1 MKGLL
6 LISLSLPLA
15 AGAAMAQTI
24 VDHSCT
30 DLEDVP
36 LSWIDA
42 VRAMDSHYAHT
53 SHGSQLTYGM
63 QFVEEWNSYYDV
75 SIGNCYLPS
84 TQDAYCVF
92 DGQIGQGYITP
103 DLYWETEDGLDMT
116 RAVLDAN
123 PTISTS
129 MWSWC
134 TQCDSYSEEQVQA
147 YLDAMTLLEGEY
159 PGVTFVYM
167 TGNAQS
173 TGSSGYNRW
182 LRNQQIRDY
191 CTASDK
197 VLFDFEDLD
206 CWWFD
211 PASQQWEQHT
221 YTYGSYQIPSEHPQ
235 FYGDEYGHTTAGSCT
250 QKGRAWWYMMA
261 LIAGWGGTG
270 IEEDGAPPAPLFTVE
285 CNPARGSARVSAS
298 GDISGPIE
306 MNVYDTSGRLACRLF
321 SGEAPGGR
329 FEVVFTPDAPGVYLL
344 RCSSGDRIETQRLAV
359 IR

>member
-1 MKGLL
+1 MRGF
-6 LISLSLPLA
+6 LPIVLA
-15 AGAAMAQTI
+15 CASGAALAQTI
-24 VDHSCT
+24 IDHSST

-36 LSWIDA
+36 LPWIDA

-63 QFVEEWNSYYDV
+63 QFVEEWNSYYDA
-75 SIGNCYLPS
+75 SIGACYLPS
-84 TQDAYCVF
+84 TPGAYCVF
-92 DGQIGQGYITP
+92 DGQTGEGYITP
-103 DLYWETEDGLDMT
+103 DLYWETPEGLDMT

-123 PTISTS
+123 PSIATS

-134 TQCDSYSEEQVQA
+134 TQCDYYSEDQVQA

-159 PGVTFVYM
+159 PDVTFVYM
-167 TGNAQS
+167 TGNAQA

-206 CWWFD
+206 SWWFD
-211 PASQQWEQHT
+211 PSSQQWEQHT

-235 FYGDEYGHTTAGSCT
+235 FYGDEYGHTTAESCT
-250 QKGRAWWYMMA
+250 QKGRAWWCMMA

-270 IEEDGAPPAPLFTVE
+270 VEGGGTVQEALFTVA
-285 CNPARGSARVSAS
+285 CNPAFGSARITVADGSP
-298 GDISGPIE
+298 GPLA
-306 MNVYDTSGRLACRLF
+306 MNAYDTTGRLVCRLF
-321 SGEAPGGR
+321 TGTVTGGPVEA
-329 FEVVFTPDAPGVYLL
+329 VFTPDQPGIYLL
-344 RCSSGDRIETQRLAV
+344 LCSSGDRVETQRLAV

>member
-1 MKGLL
+1 MKVF
-6 LISLSLPLA
+6 LA
-15 AGAAMAQTI
+15 IALACAACGAPAQTI

-30 DLEDVP
+30 GLEDVP
-36 LSWIDA
+36 LSWIDE
-42 VRAMDSHYAHT
+42 VRTMDSHYAHT

-63 QFVEEWNSYYDV
+63 QFVEEWDSYYDA
-75 SIGNCYLPS
+75 SIGYCYLPS
-84 TQDAYCVF
+84 TPGAYCVF
-92 DGQIGQGYITP
+92 DGQSGEGYITP
-103 DLYWETEDGLDMT
+103 DLYWETPDGLDMT

-134 TQCDSYSEEQVQA
+134 TQCDYYSEAQVQA

-159 PGVTFVYM
+159 PDVTFIYM
-167 TGNAQS
+167 TGNAQA

-191 CTASDK
+191 CTSNDK

-211 PASQQWEQHT
+211 PSSQQWEQNT
-221 YTYGSYQIPSEHPQ
+221 YTYGPYQVPSEHPE
-235 FYGDEYGHTTAGSCT
+235 FYGDEYGHTTAESCT

-270 IEEDGAPPAPLFTVE
+270 IEEEEETSGTGGLFTIV
-285 CNPARGSARVSAS
+285 CNPARGSAR
-298 GDISGPIE
+298 ISTAGGMDGPLE
-306 MNVYDTSGRLACRLF
+306 LDVYDTAGRLACRLF
-321 SGEAPGGR
+321 SGMVQGDPV
-329 FEVVFTPDAPGVYLL
+329 EVVFTPGEPGVYLI

-359 IR
+359 TR